1 MKSQVTVSTNYN
13 AIDVT
18 DTNIQASNCTE
29 SDQSINVVEE
39 KKGKYYVAAV
49 VSSTIKVF
57 FVDSG
62 ADLSCCN
69 EDLAKYGE
77 RKILRKPIKIQSY
90 DEESHQTVTES
101 VIIRLHFGPVIAHLR
116 FYVCNTRQNI
126 IGCDLLR
133 NNDVRISL
141 NTFNEIM
148 CIGNFRFLTMP
159 TEDEAIEELERRRK
173 LHKEK
178 LTSSQNNRGRN
189 WARVTVNCLLKPH
202 SVANVVLKTDHELSP
217 EKEYVFISLFD
228 EDVDDQIGI
237 PCVKIGKNN
246 GKFMIPVE
254 NLSGSDYGLKA
265 KTALG
270 EVKVCGDKLDKYT
283 VLAFDQEEMDEAM
296 RDVFTYTNA
305 SATVEENINDS
316 KEKKNEN
323 KTTQNAM
330 APDAMALNGAESETG
345 AEGANEGRRRKSNLR
360 TKEGGKEGRPPENKT
375 VHFEETSKVEGER
388 TPNDPDN
395 CKPTPIKITDPN
407 EKVSYEDGPIK
418 FTELINRN
426 KVPPEALTKCMKDGI
441 EIDLD
446 LNVPEAEI
454 GINEDPVDIEEERRR
469 NRKCPY
475 WPSREEFL
483 KNFDFS
489 TVEHEYL
496 EEVKQLLW
504 DFRGTFFNEDKPEMF
519 RKGINMAPIEIKMKK
534 GMEPTKRHPPR
545 RMNEEKLKHLKEHIK
560 LMLQRGVIEELKDGA
575 DGAYINPLLIVIEE
589 RFLASLGTT
598 KKKSRFVLDLSFL
611 NSCAATVQYPL
622 PYSADFIA
630 SISKPPFKVFTNV
643 DFVSMFYQMNI
654 TEKCARKYFAFQC
667 LNRTFYLKRMVMG
680 FSGAPSYCQ
689 AMLERC
695 FRSAPNSHGFIDDVT
710 TKSETQ
716 EAHVRR
722 DLPLMLAICSKY
734 NLLISPKKVDLMKD
748 NVRVLGFQLS
758 QCSKAIANEKKE
770 KIQNMEFPTTKKEA
784 LSKSAFFAYFIGVAP
799 RLSELM
805 TSLRRLAHPKVRF
818 KPTQADR
825 DKFEELK
832 SYLLNERVGVL
843 RTACQDP
850 KTLTIIFCDASSTSI
865 GCVATQML
873 PPLPESGLDPTK
885 KYLSIVACWSKKI
898 DENWNSYPI
907 WVLEL
912 CALEESTH
920 KLSYL
925 LSGRCFYCVTDSSTV
940 RAWSSLEIVPK
951 DIARKIIRLQ
961 NYNYRIIFCES
972 RLNPSDFL
980 TRWNEDE
987 KPICKFPRFLSKR
1000 IITPTGE
1007 EIPWEKLFSKVQAKE
1022 AEKFFN
1028 LKRKQEMAHA
1038 VDPEMTIEYNKKE
1051 TELDMKH
1058 FREAMMDENED
1069 SENNSHEKGEESS
1082 NESRKKKKK
1091 QTKQN
1096 AKQTNKN
1103 DIDVKSI
1110 NSIIA
1115 AYTLTDE
1122 EVRAGVD
1129 ELLEEP
1135 PLDADA
1141 AETVELDEFKGNR
1154 LKSIRDL
1161 QNDDNIQKI
1170 KEIII
1175 NNDPAPDKTAAL
1187 ILSPELKHYYKNKS
1201 LFKLNKENILLRL
1214 WIDANGQM
1222 DQLIVVGE
1230 KQFHDIVDKT
1240 HKCLASSHQHA
1251 GQRRTFE
1258 SLRRRYFSFHM
1269 RKTIAS
1275 IINKC
1280 PTCQLNKHHKSCAT
1294 DKGNKIAIEPN
1305 AEAEIDLCGPLSS
1318 WAKTAAGNP
1327 RYIYLYIDS
1336 HTRFLITHVLSSTAD
1351 EQIYQA
1357 ILHTRNTLCGLPARL
1372 QMDNAIC
1379 KPNSKTQ
1386 QFLRDHGVEISHG
1399 LPYVSRCQSR
1409 VERAINSLVRQICV
1423 LQTQH
1428 PRTPFTRLVA
1438 DATFIL
1444 NSTPSTSLG
1453 NKERLYCPRDLHF
1466 AKCPTDFLHHRGEV
1480 REIEDLGASARTAS
1494 QVTLVNDV
1502 LRHLRRKKKSS
1513 PTDYNKILKP
1523 NQICL
1528 KKKMVFPTGSA
1539 RKLGY
1544 KTLFQVLK
1552 VKSRVATNNYRCID
1566 LRTNEELI
1574 VGGDT
1579 LIKLSLTAPE
1589 AVKLSEEMENMAG
1602 REFVTNH
1609 LRIDDESAPEMQE
1622 LLVRRPIDASNDM
1635 PVAETRRSNR
1645 IRTREERARQSAAV
1659 SCIDMRSLFKE

>member
-1 MKSQVTVSTNYN
+1 MIGNRIINASREVNSNVTVSTNY
-13 AIDVT
+13 
-18 DTNIQASNCTE
+18 DTFNVMNTQIQAGNDIDNTQTI
-29 SDQSINVVEE
+29 DAVNE

-49 VSSTIKVF
+49 VSSKIKIF

-69 EDLAKYGE
+69 EDLAQYGD
-77 RKILRKPIKIQSY
+77 RKKLKTPIEIKSY
-90 DEESHQTVTES
+90 DEASRQTINES

-133 NNDVRISL
+133 NKAVRISI
-141 NTFNEIM
+141 NTYNEIM
-148 CIGNFRFLTMP
+148 YLGDFKFLTKP
-159 TEDEAIEELERRRK
+159 NEDEAVEELERRRK
-173 LHKEK
+173 LHREK
-178 LTSSQNNRGRN
+178 LNSQNEDYGRN
-189 WARVTVNCLLKPH
+189 WAKVTTNYLLKPY
-202 SVANVVLKTDHELSP
+202 AITNVELKTDHALSP

-237 PCVKIGKNN
+237 PCVKLANN
-246 GKFMIPVE
+246 KGKFIVPVE
-254 NLSGSDYGLKA
+254 NRSGSDYGLKA
-265 KTALG
+265 KTTLG
-270 EVKVCGDKLDKYT
+270 EVKMCSDKLSKHT
-283 VLAFDQEEMDEAM
+283 VLAYDQDEIDEAM
-296 RDVFTYTNA
+296 RDVIRCTNA
-305 SATVEENINDS
+305 SATIVEDKPAEEGTNGEQNG
-316 KEKKNEN
+316 KKNAN
-323 KTTQNAM
+323 TPGDKVTG
-330 APDAMALNGAESETG
+330 PDKETCTG
-345 AEGANEGRRRKSNLR
+345 KECRGKSNLKK
-360 TKEGGKEGRPPENKT
+360 TGGGKEGRPPEEKT
-375 VHFEETSKVEGER
+375 VHFEENSKVEGEGES
-388 TPNDPDN
+388 ND
-395 CKPTPIKITDPN
+395 CKEYKPAPIKIMDPN
-407 EKVSYEDGPIK
+407 EKVEYGEGPIK
-418 FTELINRN
+418 FTELMNRN
-426 KVPPEALTKCMKDGI
+426 KVPPEALVKCMKDGI
-441 EIDLD
+441 EVDLD
-446 LNVPEAEI
+446 LNVPEANI
-454 GINEDPVDIEEERRR
+454 DINEDPIDINEEIRR
-469 NRKCPY
+469 NRDCPY

-483 KNFDFS
+483 QHFDFS
-489 TVEHEYL
+489 TVEKEYL
-496 EEVKQLLW
+496 EEVKALLW
-504 DFRGTFFNEDKPEMF
+504 NFRGAFFNEDRPEMF
-519 RKGINMAPIEIKMKK
+519 KKGINMAPIEIKMKK

-545 RMNEEKLKHLKEHIK
+545 RMNEEKLKHLKEHIR
-560 LMLQRGVIEELKDGA
+560 LMLDRGIIEELKDGA

-589 RFLASLGTT
+589 RFIASLGTVV
-598 KKKSRFVLDLSFL
+598 KKSRFVLDLSFL

-630 SISKPPFKVFTNV
+630 SISKSPFKVFTNV

-758 QCSKAIANEKKE
+758 QNSKAIANEKKE
-770 KIQNMEFPTTKKEA
+770 KIQNMEFPTSKKEA
-784 LSKSAFFAYFIGVAP
+784 LSKAAFFAYFISVAP

-818 KPTQADR
+818 KPTTADKA
-825 DKFEELK
+825 KFEELK
-832 SYLLNERVGVL
+832 TYLLDERVGVL

-850 KTLTIIFCDASSTSI
+850 KTLTIIFCDASTTSI
-865 GCVATQML
+865 GCIATQML

-898 DENWNSYPI
+898 EESWNSYPI

-912 CALEESTH
+912 CALEESTR
-920 KLSYL
+920 KLAYL
-925 LSGRCFYCVTDSSTV
+925 LSGRCFYCITDSSTV

-1000 IITPTGE
+1000 IISPTGE
-1007 EIPWEKLFSKVQAKE
+1007 EIPWDKLFSKVQAEE

-1028 LKRKQEMAHA
+1028 QKRKQEMAYA
-1038 VDPEMTIEYNKKE
+1038 VDPEMTLEYNKKD

-1058 FREAMMDENED
+1058 FREAMMEDENVED
-1069 SENNSHEKGEESS
+1069 KTQKN
-1082 NESRKKKKK
+1082 KK
-1091 QTKQN
+1091 QLSKTKQ
-1096 AKQTNKN
+1096 KNKKA
-1103 DIDVKSI
+1103 DMSSI
-1110 NSIIA
+1110 SSIIA
-1115 AYTLTDE
+1115 AYTLTDDD
-1122 EVRAGVD
+1122 VDAGID
-1129 ELLEEP
+1129 EQLEDP
-1135 PLDADA
+1135 PLDANA
-1141 AETVELDEFKGNR
+1141 AESIELEEFKGRKLINV
-1154 LKSIRDL
+1154 KDL
-1161 QNDDNIQKI
+1161 QNDEMISKI
-1170 KEIII
+1170 KEMIMK
-1175 NNDPAPDKTAAL
+1175 NEPAPDKTAAL
-1187 ILSPELKHYYKNKS
+1187 ILQPEIKHFIKNRS
-1201 LFKLNKENILLRL
+1201 LFRLNKDNILLRL
-1214 WIDANGQM
+1214 WINANGQM
-1222 DQLIVVGE
+1222 DQLIVVGN

-1240 HKCLASSHQHA
+1240 HKCLESSHQHA

-1258 SLRRRYFSFHM
+1258 SLRKRYFNFSM

-1280 PTCQLNKHHKSCAT
+1280 PSCQLNKHHKNCAER
-1294 DKGNKIAIEPN
+1294 KGNKIAIEPN
-1305 AEAEIDLCGPLSS
+1305 AEGEVDCAGPLGSF
-1318 WAKTAAGNP
+1318 AKGPRGNP
-1327 RYIYLYIDS
+1327 RWIFLYIDN
-1336 HTRFLITHVLSSTAD
+1336 HTRFLITHVLTSTSD
-1351 EQIYQA
+1351 EQIFQA
-1357 ILHTRNTLCGLPARL
+1357 ILHMRNTLCGLPARL

-1379 KPNSKTQ
+1379 KSNSKTQ
-1386 QFLRDHGVEISHG
+1386 KFLRDHGVEISHG

-1409 VERAINSLVRQICV
+1409 VERAINSLVREICT

-1428 PRTPFTRLVA
+1428 PRTPFVKLVA
-1438 DATFIL
+1438 DATYIL
-1444 NSTPSTSLG
+1444 NSTPSTAMGDGS
-1453 NKERLYCPRDLHF
+1453 RFYCPRDLHF

-1480 REIEDLGASARTAS
+1480 QNVDDLGASARTAS
-1494 QVTLVNDV
+1494 QATLVNDV
-1502 LRHLRRKKKSS
+1502 LRHLRRKKQSS

-1528 KKKMVFPTGSA
+1528 KKKMVFPTGTA

-1552 VKSRVATNNYRCID
+1552 IKSRIATNSYRCID
-1566 LRTNEELI
+1566 LRTNKELV
-1574 VGGDT
+1574 VGGDC

-1589 AVKLSEEMENMAG
+1589 AVKLSEEMENLAG
-1602 REFVTNH
+1602 REFVTNQ
-1609 LRIDDESAPEMQE
+1609 LRIDEESAPEMQE
-1622 LLVRRPIDASNDM
+1622 LLLRRPISAESDDASG
-1635 PVAETRRSNR
+1635 PAIRRSNR
-1645 IRTREERARQSAAV
+1645 IRAREERTRQSNAI
-1659 SCIDMRSLFKE
+1659 SCVDMQSIFKE